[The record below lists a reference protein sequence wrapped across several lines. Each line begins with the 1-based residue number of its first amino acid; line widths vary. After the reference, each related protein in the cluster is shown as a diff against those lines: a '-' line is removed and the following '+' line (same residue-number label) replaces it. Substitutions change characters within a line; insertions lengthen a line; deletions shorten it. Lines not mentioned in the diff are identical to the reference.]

1 VPAVKYARI
10 LDLPG
15 LLAKKSCFL
24 FGPRATGKSYLI
36 REHLASRA
44 IVIDL
49 LRSDLFLRLSAN
61 PADLESLVGAK
72 RGPST
77 WVVID
82 EVQKIPELLDE
93 VHRLI
98 EGRRIRFLL
107 TGSSARKL
115 RRGRANLLA
124 GRAWQASLFA
134 LVWPEIPNFDLSRH
148 LRWGG
153 LPSVVPSDDPDEEL
167 AAYTRTYL
175 HEEILAEGLV
185 RRLPPFARFLTVA
198 ALANGQMVNFEQIAS
213 DAAVPASTV
222 REYVA
227 ILEDTLIGFLLE
239 PWTGSRRRKAIATAK
254 LYLFDTG
261 VTHAIAG
268 TRAVDRNSDLWGRS
282 FEQWV
287 GLELRAY
294 LAYRRRP
301 DRLAYWRS
309 THGHEVDFVVGDHTA
324 IAVKATRR
332 VSPRDL
338 RGLRALAEERA
349 FRSHILVSDDSTE
362 AIREGVRRLPWKKF
376 VRELWGDQLLPG

>member
-1 VPAVKYARI
+1 MKYQRV
-10 LDLPG
+10 LDLTA

-24 FGPRATGKSYLI
+24 FGPRATGKSFLI
-36 REHLASRA
+36 REQLAGRA
-44 IVIDL
+44 LVIDL
-49 LRSDLFLRLSAN
+49 LRSDLYLRLSAN
-61 PADLESLVGAK
+61 PAEIEALVGAQE
-72 RGPST
+72 GPSR

-82 EVQKIPELLDE
+82 EIQKIPELLDE

-98 EGRRIRFLL
+98 EERRIRFLL

-124 GRAWQASLFA
+124 GRAWPASLFP
-134 LVWPEIPNFDLSRH
+134 LVWPEIRHFDLDKH

-153 LPSVVPSDDPDEEL
+153 LPSVVPSEDPAEEL

-175 HEEILAEGLV
+175 QEEIAAEGLV

-198 ALANGQMVNFEQIAS
+198 GLSNGQMLNFEQIAS

-227 ILEDTLIGFLLE
+227 ILQDTLVGFLLE

-261 VTHAIAG
+261 VTHAISG
-268 TRAVDRNSDLWGRS
+268 TQTLDRNSDLWGRS
-282 FEQWV
+282 FEQWI

-301 DRLAYWRS
+301 DRLGYWRS
-309 THGHEVDFVVGDHTA
+309 VHGQEVDYVVGEQAA
-324 IAVKATRR
+324 IEVKAIRR

-338 RGLRALAEERA
+338 RGLRALAEEGV
-349 FRSHILVSDDSTE
+349 FRSYILVSDDPIE
-362 AIREGVRRLPWKKF
+362 GLRDGVRCIPWQTF
-376 VRELWGDQLLPG
+376 VRELWADQLLS